1 MPDRLAAKMLKVAAF
16 FLKAMHQRQ
25 RAIRGAFGNRPDK
38 FVERILRNDA
48 EQFAHFIVRDRV
60 AAVCPRL
67 LQQ

>member
-1 MPDRLAAKMLKVAAF
+1 
-16 FLKAMHQRQ
+16 MHQRQ
-25 RAIRGAFGNRPDK
+25 RAIRGALGNGADK

-48 EQFAHFIVRDRV
+48 EQFTHFIVRDRV